1 MGVPY
6 INTGTKAPG
15 AAWGVAPTAGET
27 LNAPWGGTKLAD
39 VVSLPSYAAVVSE
52 AVFERSQLL
61 LSGAV
66 VRNPALDARSG
77 GTVVTVPTWRSI
89 SPIEET
95 IESNNTWGE
104 SKGGYLT
111 PQRVTAVSQVCP
123 ILHRGFAFAA
133 DDISM
138 MAMGVDPLNHLR
150 LQVADA
156 VNKVKETALFNMLG
170 GVFNSSATGV
180 ASLTVNAALAT
191 NAAPTQANFPSIA
204 SVIAAKAALGERG
217 DELRVIAMN
226 SACYYYLQQTGMLT
240 FSSDSLSNGTGIK
253 WGGGGVGVTD
263 ASVAWFA
270 GMRVVVSDNIKPF
283 ATKAEATAAG
293 AGAVATGA
301 QKVYPIYM
309 FSDAALAEGVQQ
321 ELRIEADRNILSKES
336 VVSVDYHYGYHLF
349 GFTWLG
355 AAGASTSNTAIST
368 AANWGLAVG
377 DVRNAGAVRLLVQT
391 PFDVTKYA

>member
-1 MGVPY
+1 
-6 INTGTKAPG
+6 
-15 AAWGVAPTAGET
+15 
-27 LNAPWGGTKLAD
+27 
-39 VVSLPSYAAVVSE
+39 
-52 AVFERSQLL
+52 
-61 LSGAV
+61 
-66 VRNPALDARSG
+66 
-77 GTVVTVPTWRSI
+77 
-89 SPIEET
+89 
-95 IESNNTWGE
+95 
-104 SKGGYLT
+104 
-111 PQRVTAVSQVCP
+111 
-123 ILHRGFAFAA
+123 
-133 DDISM
+133 
-138 MAMGVDPLNHLR
+138 
-150 LQVADA
+150 
-156 VNKVKETALFNMLG
+156 
-170 GVFNSSATGV
+170 
-180 ASLTVNAALAT
+180 
-191 NAAPTQANFPSIA
+191 
-204 SVIAAKAALGERG
+204 
-217 DELRVIAMN
+217 
-226 SACYYYLQQTGMLT
+226 MLT